1 MSLVWM
7 VVREVHNDSDRPAA
21 GGPPPL
27 TVGMVVTK
35 YEKLVLCARRH
46 APARGVG
53 ATTGKGALL
62 DGLFK
67 NSEGDLRKIRAWVVG
82 DFCKS
87 THCCSQFCGRT
98 ALNPPRAVDMRS

>member
-27 TVGMVVTK
+27 TVGLVVTK

-62 DGLFK
+62 RIQ
-67 NSEGDLRKIRAWVVG
+67 E
-82 DFCKS
+82 
-87 THCCSQFCGRT
+87 T
-98 ALNPPRAVDMRS
+98 